1 MDVKKEEVVIVIIV
15 LSIYIVTAITQI
27 TIHAKRLHIITF
39 LSMDIDM
46 RLKYLKLFAIL
57 NLT

>member
-15 LSIYIVTAITQI
+15 LSIYTVTAIIQI
-27 TIHAKRLHIITF
+27 TIHVKRLHIITF

-46 RLKYLKLFAIL
+46 QS
-57 NLT
+57 